1 MWFRVVGIVLF
12 LSLNL
17 GGMATEGELVPVVS
31 EEHAVSETE
40 ASTEVDPFQERFQR
54 MMITLFGLVAFMIL
68 GAIAVKQLMRAR
80 IGQVNQGSAIQ
91 LLETRAISHKVS
103 LHLVEIEGE
112 RILVGETASHLSIL
126 ILPVDAVIKGEAG

>member
-1 MWFRVVGIVLF
+1 MF
-12 LSLNL
+12 L
-17 GGMATEGELVPVVS
+17 